1 MGVRHPGLGI
11 GAAPG
16 ARARVKRSRAILSS
30 KGLRSAAM
38 AIGAVLLI
46 LIVLPAMLVAAGT

>member
-1 MGVRHPGLGI
+1 MGLRHPGLGF
-11 GAAPG
+11 GTDPR

-30 KGLRSAAM
+30 RGLRSAAT

-46 LIVLPAMLVAAGT
+46 LIVLPALLVAAAP